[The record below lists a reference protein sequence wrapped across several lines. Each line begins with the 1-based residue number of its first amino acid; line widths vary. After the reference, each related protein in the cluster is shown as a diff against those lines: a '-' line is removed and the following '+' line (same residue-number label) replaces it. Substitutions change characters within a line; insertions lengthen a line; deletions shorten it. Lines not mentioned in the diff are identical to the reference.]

1 MADGDR
7 CLNQLELLTLNISKF
22 EIVFSVYGEA
32 IFLFIRLEREHFNK
46 YIWELNLRAGQLNLR
61 GYYFRKTSCIF
72 GTYVGGYLYF

>member
-46 YIWELNLRAGQLNLR
+46 YCTCQQKLDTKLKKSGIKNESMYKIHQL
-61 GYYFRKTSCIF
+61 F
-72 GTYVGGYLYF
+72 

>member
-61 GYYFRKTSCIF
+61 GVLFS
-72 GTYVGGYLYF
+72 

>member
-32 IFLFIRLEREHFNK
+32 IFLFIRLARAHVK
-46 YIWELNLRAGQLNLR
+46 QYIWELNLRAGQLNLR
-61 GYYFRKTSCIF
+61 GVLFS
-72 GTYVGGYLYF
+72 

>member
-32 IFLFIRLEREHFNK
+32 IFCLSGLSASILISI
-46 YIWELNLRAGQLNLR
+46 YG
-61 GYYFRKTSCIF
+61 S
-72 GTYVGGYLYF
+72 